1 MDDFSE
7 RLGKVEVG
15 VAEIRA
21 RLPYLATSAELNG
34 LRADMH
40 AMETRL
46 VGAMGSVHT
55 ELVDAIGSTRADLVG
70 AIGSTRAELVSAIGS
85 ARAELVSAIGS
96 TRAEL
101 IGAIG
106 SARTELIKW
115 LVGTLLSSVAAAAA
129 VARFLS

>member
-21 RLPYLATSAELNG
+21 RIPYLATS
-34 LRADMH
+34 ADMH

-46 VGAMGSVHT
+46 VSAISSVHT
-55 ELVDAIGSTRADLVG
+55 
-70 AIGSTRAELVSAIGS
+70 ELVSAIGS
-85 ARAELVSAIGS
+85 VRAEL
-96 TRAEL
+96 
-101 IGAIG
+101 GAV
-106 SARTELIKW
+106 RTELIKW

-129 VARFLS
+129 VAKFFS